1 MNKNFPSTEISFS
14 KDGYLR
20 LLKTVMENKY
30 SILPMREAHR
40 CSDPAMILRHDVDFS
55 IDLALEMARIEHHLG
70 IRSTFFFMTTC
81 DYYNVFSAHGR
92 SALIEINSLGHEVG
106 LHWDSNFLPENKD
119 DQADFFKAQLRM
131 LSSVTGQ
138 EVLSASQHIPTDTP
152 IFDISPFVKINAYS
166 KSVNDRYGYVSDSS
180 MSWRQYTPLD
190 FLAKKVSFQFLAHP
204 IWWMA
209 DGSTQA
215 EKINF
220 FMTTLCNQKIELA
233 NSYLLYM
240 NKVLDS
246 RDLYDERF
254 RTVQGSV

>member
-1 MNKNFPSTEISFS
+1 
-14 KDGYLR
+14 
-20 LLKTVMENKY
+20 
-30 SILPMREAHR
+30 
-40 CSDPAMILRHDVDFS
+40 
-55 IDLALEMARIEHHLG
+55 
-70 IRSTFFFMTTC
+70 
-81 DYYNVFSAHGR
+81 
-92 SALIEINSLGHEVG
+92 
-106 LHWDSNFLPENKD
+106 
-119 DQADFFKAQLRM
+119 M